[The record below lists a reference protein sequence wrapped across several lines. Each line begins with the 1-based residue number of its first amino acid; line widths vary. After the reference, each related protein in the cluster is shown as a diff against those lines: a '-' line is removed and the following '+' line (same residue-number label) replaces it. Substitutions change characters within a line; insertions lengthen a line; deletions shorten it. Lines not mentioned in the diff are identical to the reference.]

1 MNFLKWLSGDD
12 SANDPGKGFEKK
24 MADEAKQKKAQQE
37 AVGRIVFETYFPDRD
52 PEGLEMVSE
61 NEIDTHPEMTD
72 SEKRAL
78 QLYIEKVRS
87 GEVD

>member
-1 MNFLKWLSGDD
+1 MNFMKWLAGDD
-12 SANDPGKGFEKK
+12 SANDPGKGFEKYQ
-24 MADEAKQKKAQQE
+24 ADEAAKKKAQQE

-61 NEIDTHPEMTD
+61 TEIEDHPEMTD

-78 QLYIEKVRS
+78 ELFIKKMREG
-87 GEVD
+87 GE